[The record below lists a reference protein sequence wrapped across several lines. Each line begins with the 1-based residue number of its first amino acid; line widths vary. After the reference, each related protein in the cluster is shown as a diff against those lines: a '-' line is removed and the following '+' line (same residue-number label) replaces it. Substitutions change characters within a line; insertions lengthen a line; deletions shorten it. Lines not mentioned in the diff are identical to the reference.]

1 MSKRYRNPA
10 TGEIITLEEIDE
22 EVASTSAKKAAPS
35 SAKPETP
42 DAEDDETPE
51 DAEPG
56 DGAGKAAS
64 KDKSVFS
71 WTPFDMLDDVDGKDI
86 EKIALGAALGIG
98 GVLAVKGLCSFF
110 SRD

>member
-35 SAKPETP
+35 AKPETP
-42 DAEDDETPE
+42 DAESAETTE

-71 WTPFDMLDDVDGKDI
+71 WTPFDMLDEVDGKDI

-98 GVLAVKGLCSFF
+98 GVLAIKGLCSFF
-110 SRD
+110 GRD